1 MTTATINHG
10 EGATEEIPVAPTD
23 TPRHVELKRHSFLLP
38 LGPGDV
44 VEVDEGGTVTGVVS
58 LAPQWIYMVDLHL
71 PADYLAGAI
80 NGNHPAAR
88 AVNKLVAEWSR
99 DTAVTMMHGFA
110 MVISSTSER
119 WFEEKVRAS
128 RYVEH
133 CEELRNPRTETVVL
147 APVRN

>member
-1 MTTATINHG
+1 MITTATINHAG
-10 EGATEEIPVAPTD
+10 AATEDIPVVPTA
-23 TPRHVELKRHSFLLP
+23 TPQHVELRRHSFLLP

-44 VEVDEGGTVTGVVS
+44 VEVDEQGVVTRVVS

-80 NGNHPAAR
+80 DGNHPAAR
-88 AVNKLVAEWSR
+88 AVNELVAEWSR

-110 MVISSTSER
+110 MVVSSTSER
-119 WFEEKVRAS
+119 WFEEKVRS
-128 RYVEH
+128 SKYVEH

-147 APVRN
+147 TPA